1 MKLNRKIEIAQQAI
15 ASISTHDDEDAA
27 VRLAAL
33 ARVESFIA
41 SEKARIQADID
52 AQIEAKLS

>member
-1 MKLNRKIEIAQQAI
+1 MQLSNKIEYAKQALS
-15 ASISTHDDEDAA
+15 SITRHADEDAA

-33 ARVESFIA
+33 ARVETFIA
-41 SEKARIQADID
+41 EEKARIQADID